1 MNLSMHHPRY
11 HVRSQHSLCDL
22 VKKTIRA
29 IVTSP
34 INTPSNTLSLS
45 THPVHPFLGNGAHLQ
60 KIGKMEK
67 IESENNLDVKSHTS
81 KRRIR

>member
-1 MNLSMHHPRY
+1 MNTTYVNPHHQSVLPLILLKRCPDEFLFLS
-11 HVRSQHSLCDL
+11 
-22 VKKTIRA
+22 
-29 IVTSP
+29 
-34 INTPSNTLSLS
+34 
-45 THPVHPFLGNGAHLQ
+45 PFHLFVGNGAHLQ